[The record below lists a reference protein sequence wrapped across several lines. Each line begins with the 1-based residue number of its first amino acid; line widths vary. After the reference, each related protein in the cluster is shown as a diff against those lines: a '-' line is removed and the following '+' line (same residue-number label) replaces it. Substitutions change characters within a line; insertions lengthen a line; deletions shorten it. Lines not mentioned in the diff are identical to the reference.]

1 MDGSS
6 PLSRISEFVQTV
18 FLPFD
23 IRDDLPETAKATDD
37 HLQLHLMGPFQL
49 ILGCFKNVRL
59 RVNTVILVN
68 IA

>member
-6 PLSRISEFVQTV
+6 PLSRTSEFVQTV

-23 IRDDLPETAKATDD
+23 IRDETAKATDD

-49 ILGCFKNVRL
+49 ILGCFKMFACV
-59 RVNTVILVN
+59 
-68 IA
+68 